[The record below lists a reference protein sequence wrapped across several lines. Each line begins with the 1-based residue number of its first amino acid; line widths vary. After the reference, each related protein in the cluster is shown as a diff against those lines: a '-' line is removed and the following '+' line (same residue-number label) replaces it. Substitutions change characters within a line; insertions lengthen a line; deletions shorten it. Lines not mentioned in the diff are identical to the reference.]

1 MIEQLLF
8 ILGGISIS
16 VIGYFLKR
24 TLDELEKVKVIS
36 YENKNRL
43 SVIENDYL
51 NKVANLNDR
60 FDLLYDAMKDL
71 TNEIKELNKRF
82 IHS

>member
-8 ILGGISIS
+8 ILGGVSISI
-16 VIGYFLKR
+16 IGYFLKK
-24 TLDELEKVKVIS
+24 TLDELEKVKTIS

-71 TNEIKELNKRF
+71 TNEIKELNRRF
-82 IHS
+82 QK

>member
-71 TNEIKELNKRF
+71 TKIR
-82 IHS
+82 

>member
-16 VIGYFLKR
+16 IIGYFLKR